1 VPSRFFQAIGDI
13 ARHLPEVRR
22 NPLGALDS
30 LSPSVSVR
38 VDRDIPYGPH
48 GGQSLDLYLPGSWGQ
63 VPVST
68 EASRRADAGLA
79 ARQVAAPRPDTD
91 LATRAAVVFFHG
103 GRWSYGQKE
112 EYRFVAQALVARGY
126 AVAVCNYRK
135 YPSVRFPAF
144 VEDGAAAIAWAFANL
159 PAHGVDPDRIF
170 LMGHSA
176 GAHIAALAT
185 MDRRYSQAHGTDPDR
200 IAGLVLMSGP
210 FDFFPIRGDELRDIF
225 GPEELHAETQPMR
238 FVRSGLPPMLFLHGR
253 RDRTV
258 RPWSS
263 ARMASA
269 VRDHGGEARAVF
281 YDILTHTNILASL
294 SDGIGFLFAPV
305 LEDVSAFLKKRIAEI
320 DAKARAA
327 AGS

>member
-1 VPSRFFQAIGDI
+1 VASRVLQAIGDI

-30 LSPSVSVR
+30 LSPSGSVR
-38 VDRDIPYGPH
+38 VLENHPYGPH
-48 GGQSLDLYLPGSWGQ
+48 GGQTLDLY
-63 VPVST
+63 VP
-68 EASRRADAGLA
+68 EASTGPANRS
-79 ARQVAAPRPDTD
+79 
-91 LATRAAVVFFHG
+91 AVVFFHG
-103 GRWSYGQKE
+103 GRWSYGKKE
-112 EYRFVAQALVARGY
+112 EYRFVAQSLVSRGH
-126 AVAVCNYRK
+126 AVAVCDYRK

-144 VEDGAAAIAWAFANL
+144 VEDGAAAIAWAFASL

-185 MDRRYSQAHGTDPDR
+185 MDRRYSEPHGTDPDR
-200 IAGLVLMSGP
+200 LAGLVLMSGP
-210 FDFFPIRGDELRDIF
+210 FDFFPIRGDDLRDIF
-225 GPEELHAETQPMR
+225 GPEEFHPETQPMR

-269 VRDHGGEARAVF
+269 IRDHGGEARAVF
-281 YDILTHTNILASL
+281 YDFMTHTNILASL

-305 LEDVSAFLKKRIAEI
+305 LDDISAFLRKRLAEI
-320 DAKARAA
+320 DRGRLRVP
-327 AGS
+327 AGCDATDWHK

>member
-48 GGQSLDLYLPGSWGQ
+48 GGQSLDLYLPGDWEET
-63 VPVST
+63 P
-68 EASRRADAGLA
+68 
-79 ARQVAAPRPDTD
+79 AP
-91 LATRAAVVFFHG
+91 RAAVVFFHG

-126 AVAVCNYRK
+126 AVAVCDYRK

-144 VEDGAAAIAWAFANL
+144 VEDGAAAIAWAFGNL

-185 MDRRYSQAHGTDPDR
+185 MDRRYSEPHGTDPDR

-210 FDFFPIRGDELRDIF
+210 FDFFPIRGDDLRDIF
-225 GPEELHAETQPMR
+225 GPEEFHAETQPMR

-281 YDILTHTNILASL
+281 YDFLTHTNILASL

-305 LEDVSAFLKKRIAEI
+305 LEDVSGFLKKRIAEI
-320 DAKARAA
+320 EAKAA

>member
-1 VPSRFFQAIGDI
+1 VRVPSRFFQAIGDI

-30 LSPSVSVR
+30 LSPSISVR
-38 VDRDIPYGPH
+38 VHRDIPYGPH
-48 GGQSLDLYLPGSWGQ
+48 GGQSLDLYLPVSWAQ
-63 VPVST
+63 AT
-68 EASRRADAGLA
+68 EQQDAHPDGL
-79 ARQVAAPRPDTD
+79 RPLPKSDPDPD
-91 LATRAAVVFFHG
+91 LRPRAAVVFFHG

-144 VEDGAAAIAWAFANL
+144 VEDGAAAIAWAFGNL

-185 MDRRYSQAHGTDPDR
+185 MDRRYSETHGTDPDR

-210 FDFFPIRGDELRDIF
+210 FDFFPIRGDDLRDIF

-269 VRDHGGEARAVF
+269 IRDHGGEARAVF
-281 YDILTHTNILASL
+281 YDFLTHTNILASL

-320 DAKARAA
+320 EAKAKR